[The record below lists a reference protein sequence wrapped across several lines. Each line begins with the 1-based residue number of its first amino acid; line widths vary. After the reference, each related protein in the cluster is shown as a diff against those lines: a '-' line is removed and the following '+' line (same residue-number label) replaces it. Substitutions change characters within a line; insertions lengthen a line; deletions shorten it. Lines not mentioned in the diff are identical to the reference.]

1 MNETLKRALSG
12 VVYVAI
18 MWLGTSYSEATFSL
32 LFAVLGVISIY
43 EMWKLRKGKTKVLA
57 FLYVLIPFFIIQLF
71 GMTEHDYPNS
81 PFDPSHILFMFVL
94 TWTFDTFAYLFGVRF
109 GKTKI
114 MPSVSPK
121 KSWEG
126 FVGGFIFTIISAYL
140 MVSYF
145 PSIEL
150 NLLTNKYAFWLVST
164 FSFPSIELNQAIGIS
179 LFLPFTATLGDFI
192 ESYYKRQAGVKDSG
206 DFIPGHG
213 GMLDR
218 MDAFMITIPVL
229 YIYLHII

>member
-12 VVYVAI
+12 FVYVLI
-18 MWLGTSYSEATFSL
+18 MWFGTSFSELSFQI
-32 LFAVLGVISIY
+32 LFLVLGIVSIY
-43 EMWKLRKGKTKVLA
+43 EMWKLRKGKSKVYA
-57 FLYVLIPFFIIQLF
+57 FVYVLLPFFLIHFF
-71 GMTEHDYPNS
+71 GKIEILNFNS
-81 PFDPSHILFMFVL
+81 VFDPSLILLMFIL

-126 FVGGFIFTIISAYL
+126 FAGGFIFSVLASFITTH
-140 MVSYF
+140 YF
-145 PSIEL
+145 LEVDNSIAL
-150 NLLTNKYAFWLVST
+150 AM
-164 FSFPSIELNQAIGIS
+164 S
-179 LFLPFTATLGDFI
+179 LFLPFTATLGDFT
-192 ESYYKRQAGVKDSG
+192 ESYFKRQAGVKDSG
-206 DFIPGHG
+206 NFIPGHG

-229 YIYLHII
+229 YIYLNII

>member
-43 EMWKLRKGKTKVLA
+43 EIWKLRKGKTKVLA

-71 GMTEHDYPNS
+71 GMTDHDYPNS
-81 PFDPSHILFMFVL
+81 PFDPSLILLMFVL
-94 TWTFDTFAYLFGVRF
+94 TWTFDTFAYLFGVKF

-140 MVSYF
+140 TVCYF

-150 NLLTNKYAFWLVST
+150 NH
-164 FSFPSIELNQAIGIS
+164 AIVIS

-192 ESYYKRQAGVKDSG
+192 ESHYKRQAGVKDSG

-229 YIYLHII
+229 YIYLHIT

>member
-32 LFAVLGVISIY
+32 LFAVLGIVSIY

-71 GMTEHDYPNS
+71 GNTDHDYPNS

-140 MVSYF
+140 TVSYL

-150 NLLTNKYAFWLVST
+150 NHAIVI
-164 FSFPSIELNQAIGIS
+164 SI
-179 LFLPFTATLGDFI
+179 FLPFTATLGDFI
-192 ESYYKRQAGVKDSG
+192 ESHYKRQAGVKDSG

-229 YIYLHII
+229 YIYVHII

>member
-12 VVYVAI
+12 FVYVLI
-18 MWLGTSYSEATFSL
+18 MWFGTSFSELSFQI
-32 LFAVLGVISIY
+32 LFLVLGIVSIY
-43 EMWKLRKGKTKVLA
+43 EMWKLRKGKSKVYA
-57 FLYVLIPFFIIQLF
+57 FVYVLLPFFLIHFF
-71 GMTEHDYPNS
+71 GKIESLNFNS
-81 PFDPSHILFMFVL
+81 VFDPSLILLMFIL

-126 FVGGFIFTIISAYL
+126 FAGGFVFTVIASFITTH
-140 MVSYF
+140 YF
-145 PSIEL
+145 LEVDNSIAL
-150 NLLTNKYAFWLVST
+150 AM
-164 FSFPSIELNQAIGIS
+164 S
-179 LFLPFTATLGDFI
+179 LFLPFTATLGDFT

-206 DFIPGHG
+206 NFIPGHG

-229 YIYLHII
+229 YIYLNII

>member
-32 LFAVLGVISIY
+32 LFAVLGIVSIY

-71 GMTEHDYPNS
+71 GITDHDYPNS

-140 MVSYF
+140 TVSYF

-150 NLLTNKYAFWLVST
+150 NH
-164 FSFPSIELNQAIGIS
+164 AIVIS

-192 ESYYKRQAGVKDSG
+192 ESHYKRQAGVKDSG

>member
-43 EMWKLRKGKTKVLA
+43 EMRKLRKGKTKVLA

-71 GMTEHDYPNS
+71 GMTDHDYPNS

-140 MVSYF
+140 TVCYF

-150 NLLTNKYAFWLVST
+150 NH
-164 FSFPSIELNQAIGIS
+164 AIVIS

-192 ESYYKRQAGVKDSG
+192 ESHYKRQAGVKDSG

>member
-12 VVYVAI
+12 FVYVLI
-18 MWLGTSYSEATFSL
+18 MWFGTSFSELSFQI
-32 LFAVLGVISIY
+32 LFLVLGLVSIY
-43 EMWKLRKGKTKVLA
+43 EMWKLRKGKSKVYA
-57 FLYVLIPFFIIQLF
+57 FVYVLLPFFLIHFF
-71 GMTEHDYPNS
+71 GKIESLNFNS
-81 PFDPSHILFMFVL
+81 VFDPSLILLMFIL

-126 FVGGFIFTIISAYL
+126 FAGGFIFSVLASFITTH
-140 MVSYF
+140 YF
-145 PSIEL
+145 LEVDSSIAL
-150 NLLTNKYAFWLVST
+150 AM
-164 FSFPSIELNQAIGIS
+164 S
-179 LFLPFTATLGDFI
+179 LFLPFTATLGDFT

-206 DFIPGHG
+206 NFIPGHG

-229 YIYLHII
+229 YIYLNII

>member
-12 VVYVAI
+12 FVYVAV
-18 MWLGTSYSEATFSL
+18 MWIGTSYSYLSFFL
-32 LFAVLGVISIY
+32 LFALLGIVSIY
-43 EMWKLRKGKTKVLA
+43 EMKKLRKGKSKILA
-57 FLYVLIPFFIIQLF
+57 YLFIMIPFSIILQIDKEIILLMFI
-71 GMTEHDYPNS
+71 
-81 PFDPSHILFMFVL
+81 L

-126 FVGGFIFTIISAYL
+126 FAGGFIFSVLASFITTH
-140 MVSYF
+140 YF
-145 PSIEL
+145 LEVDNSIAL
-150 NLLTNKYAFWLVST
+150 AM
-164 FSFPSIELNQAIGIS
+164 S
-179 LFLPFTATLGDFI
+179 LFLPFTATLGDFT
-192 ESYYKRQAGVKDSG
+192 ESYFKRQAGVKDSG
-206 DFIPGHG
+206 NFIPGHG

-229 YIYLHII
+229 YIYLNII

>member
-12 VVYVAI
+12 FVYVLI
-18 MWLGTSYSEATFSL
+18 MWFGTSFSELSFQI
-32 LFAVLGVISIY
+32 LFLVLGLVSIY
-43 EMWKLRKGKTKVLA
+43 EMWKLRKGKSKVYA
-57 FLYVLIPFFIIQLF
+57 FVYVLLPFFLIHFF
-71 GMTEHDYPNS
+71 GKIESLNFNS
-81 PFDPSHILFMFVL
+81 VFDPSLILLMFIL

-126 FVGGFIFTIISAYL
+126 FAGGFIFTVLASFITTH
-140 MVSYF
+140 YF
-145 PSIEL
+145 LKVDNSIAL
-150 NLLTNKYAFWLVST
+150 AM
-164 FSFPSIELNQAIGIS
+164 S
-179 LFLPFTATLGDFI
+179 LFLPFTATLGDFT
-192 ESYYKRQAGVKDSG
+192 ESFFKRQAGVKDSG
-206 DFIPGHG
+206 NFIPGHG

-229 YIYLHII
+229 YIYLNII

>member
-1 MNETLKRALSG
+1 MNETLTRALSG
-12 VVYVAI
+12 FVYVLI
-18 MWLGTSYSEATFSL
+18 MWFGTSFSELSFHI
-32 LFAVLGVISIY
+32 LFLVLGIVSIY
-43 EMWKLRKGKTKVLA
+43 EMWKLRKGKSKVYA
-57 FLYVLIPFFIIQLF
+57 FVYVLLPFFLIHYF
-71 GMTEHDYPNS
+71 GKTESDNLNS
-81 PFDPSHILFMFVL
+81 VFDPSVILLMFIL

-140 MVSYF
+140 TVSYF

-150 NLLTNKYAFWLVST
+150 NH
-164 FSFPSIELNQAIGIS
+164 AIVIS

-192 ESYYKRQAGVKDSG
+192 ESHYKRQAGVKDSG
-206 DFIPGHG
+206 NFIPGHG